1 MSLGCI
7 DHAEWARALA
17 DMSDPDFAA
26 TMDALRVAYTRDDS
40 MPRYIDMGAALT

>member
-7 DHAEWARALA
+7 DTTEWTQALA

-26 TMDALRVAYTRDDS
+26 TVDALRVAYPRDDS